1 MIDPWSDMTRRLLV
15 VTSLMLFVAGQAI
28 AAEKADPPKPEDR
41 ALSKQLEEIDARGGK
56 IKDFTSDFRQ
66 EKFTALLKKPLVSS
80 GVVRVAG
87 PVIRWDTKE
96 PEAQVLYS
104 DGKEVRM
111 YYPSQKL
118 LEIYA
123 IDQRLGDLA
132 SSPLPRLQ
140 PLREHFT
147 LEKSDGKRF
156 HAPADREV
164 LPLRL
169 VPREEALR
177 QHVDEV
183 DVLLD
188 VTAAHI
194 LELEI
199 VDADGDRTHVTFS
212 GFKLDTGVTPAD
224 LKLTVPAD
232 TTVSR
237 PLEGKREPAG
247 K

>member
-1 MIDPWSDMTRRLLV
+1 MTRRLL
-15 VTSLMLFVAGQAI
+15 AI
-28 AAEKADPPKPEDR
+28 ACLTLFLAGPVVGQEKPDPAKPEDP
-41 ALSKQLEEIDARGGK
+41 ALARQLEEIDARGGK

-66 EKFTALLKKPLVSS
+66 EKFTALLKKPLVSA
-80 GVVRVAG
+80 GMVRVSG

-96 PEAQVLYS
+96 PEAQVLYG

-118 LEIYA
+118 LEVYA

-132 SSPLPRLQ
+132 SSPLPRLKT
-140 PLREHFT
+140 LREHFT
-147 LEKSDGKRF
+147 MERSDGKRF
-156 HAPADREV
+156 HAPPKDRQT

-177 QHVDEV
+177 QHVEEV

-199 VDADGDRTHVTFS
+199 VDTDGDRTHVTFS
-212 GFKLDTGVTPAD
+212 KFQIDTGVMPDD

-237 PLEGKREPAG
+237 PLEGKREQSG

>member
-1 MIDPWSDMTRRLLV
+1 MTRRLLV
-15 VTSLMLFVAGQAI
+15 VVACLTFFAAGRVV
-28 AAEKADPPKPEDR
+28 AAEKPEPAEPEDP
-41 ALSKQLEEIDARGGK
+41 ALGRQLEAIDARGVK

-80 GVVRVAG
+80 GIVRVSG
-87 PVIRWDTKE
+87 PVIRWDTRE

-132 SSPLPRLQ
+132 SSPLPRLKT
-140 PLREHFT
+140 LREHFT
-147 LEKSDGKRF
+147 LQRSDGKRF
-156 HAPADREV
+156 HPPKDRQV

-169 VPREEALR
+169 VPREAALR
-177 QHVDEV
+177 QHIDEV

-199 VDADGDRTHVTFS
+199 VDADGDRTHVTFG
-212 GFKLDTGVTPAD
+212 GFKIDAGVTPDD

-237 PLEGKREPAG
+237 PLEGKRERSG

>member
-1 MIDPWSDMTRRLLV
+1 MTRRLLV
-15 VTSLMLFVAGQAI
+15 AACLTLFLAGYVVGQ
-28 AAEKADPPKPEDR
+28 EKPEPAKPEDP

-80 GVVRVAG
+80 GMVRVSG

-132 SSPLPRLQ
+132 SSPLPRLKT
-140 PLREHFT
+140 LREHFT
-147 LEKSDGKRF
+147 MELSDGKRF
-156 HAPADREV
+156 HSPKDRQV

-188 VTAAHI
+188 VKAAHI

-212 GFKLDTGVTPAD
+212 GFKIDTGVTPDD

-237 PLEGKREPAG
+237 PLEGKRERAG

>member
-1 MIDPWSDMTRRLLV
+1 M
-15 VTSLMLFVAGQAI
+15 
-28 AAEKADPPKPEDR
+28 PPKAQDP
-41 ALSKQLEEIDARGGK
+41 ALNKQLEEIDARGAK

-80 GVVRVAG
+80 GVVRVSG
-87 PVIRWDTKE
+87 PVIRWDTKQ
-96 PEAQVLYS
+96 PETEVLYS

-111 YYPSQKL
+111 YYPAQKL

-123 IDQRLGDLA
+123 IDQRLGELA

-140 PLREHFT
+140 TLREHFT
-147 LEKSDGKRF
+147 MEKSDGKRF
-156 HAPADREV
+156 HPPKDRQV

-212 GFKLDTGVTPAD
+212 GFKLDTGVTPDD
-224 LKLTVPAD
+224 LKLTVPAG
-232 TTVSR
+232 TIVSR
-237 PLEGKREPAG
+237 PLEGKREQAG
-247 K
+247 N

>member
-1 MIDPWSDMTRRLLV
+1 MARGLLIV
-15 VTSLMLFVAGQAI
+15 LISLFLANQALA
-28 AAEKADPPKPEDR
+28 AAEDP
-41 ALSKQLEEIDARGGK
+41 ALSKQLEAIDARGAK

-96 PEAQVLYS
+96 PENQVLYS
-104 DGKEVRM
+104 DGHEVRM
-111 YYPSQKL
+111 YYPAQKL
-118 LEIYA
+118 LEIYT
-123 IDQRLGDLA
+123 IDQRLGELA
-132 SSPLPRLQ
+132 SSPLPRLKT
-140 PLREHFT
+140 LREHFT
-147 LEKSDGKRF
+147 LERSDGKRF
-156 HAPADREV
+156 HPPKDRQV

-169 VPREEALR
+169 VPREEELR
-177 QHVDEV
+177 QHIDEV

-212 GFKLDTGVTPAD
+212 GVRLNTGLTPDD
-224 LKLTVPAD
+224 LKLSVPPD

-237 PLEGKREPAG
+237 PLEGKRERSG

>member
-1 MIDPWSDMTRRLLV
+1 MTRRLLV
-15 VTSLMLFVAGQAI
+15 SLLSLLLAGHAF
-28 AAEKADPPKPEDR
+28 AADAKDPTFD
-41 ALSKQLEEIDARGGK
+41 KQLEEINARGAK

-80 GVVRVAG
+80 GMVRVSG

-104 DGKEVRM
+104 DGREVRM
-111 YYPSQKL
+111 YYPAQKL
-118 LEIYA
+118 LEIYT

-140 PLREHFT
+140 TLREHFT
-147 LEKSDGKRF
+147 IERSDGKRF
-156 HAPADREV
+156 HPPKDRQV
-164 LPLRL
+164 IPLKL

-199 VDADGDRTHVTFS
+199 VDADGDRTHMTFGS
-212 GFKLDTGVTPAD
+212 VRLDTGVKPDD
-224 LKLTVPAD
+224 LKLTVPEG

-237 PLEGKREPAG
+237 PLDGKREGAG